1 MTSAAIQPNMDFMVE
16 ESYPC
21 MSHGCD
27 KVFYVKANLKKHAQ
41 VHAKEM
47 REKKNNC
54 CLHCNKTISRAQNL
68 KLHQQTCERN
78 ENWNEYRR
86 FYGVDADAQNGG
98 FKFVESAFKKM
109 IVLYRKKLDVD
120 ALQLSTQIWW

>member
-27 KVFYVKANLKKHAQ
+27 KVFYGKANLNKHAQ

-47 REKKNNC
+47 REKNNC
-54 CLHCNKTISRAQNL
+54 CMHCNKTISPAQNL

-78 ENWNEYRR
+78 ENRNEYRR
-86 FYGVDADAQNGG
+86 FYGVDADAHNGG
-98 FKFVESAFKKM
+98 FKLVESELKKM
-109 IVLYRKKLDVD
+109 FVLYQK
-120 ALQLSTQIWW
+120 S